1 MKLDTDTKWHKFLE
15 LANTPRGR
23 LPELI
28 KSSEVDMAYGF
39 SVEELLPSVEYVWD
53 TLRFLLHHMTI
64 GDSEGEAADKT
75 DTAIRVYGKIHI
87 ANLEALT
94 DPPWKEKL
102 PYSVSCNFT
111 VVSHVA
117 QEAAEA
123 FVEWCRM
130 PSGERPR
137 FVRRH
142 FQYFAL

>member
-1 MKLDTDTKWHKFLE
+1 MKLVTDTKWHKFLE

-28 KSSEVDMAYGF
+28 KSSEVDMTYGF
-39 SVEELLPSVEYVWD
+39 SLEELLPSVEYVWD
-53 TLRFLLHHMTI
+53 TLRFLLHQMTI
-64 GDSEGEAADKT
+64 RDSEGDTAKKI
-75 DTAIRVYGKIHI
+75 DTAIRVYRKIHI

-94 DPPWKEKL
+94 DPRWKDKL
-102 PYSVSCNFT
+102 PYSISHNFT
-111 VVSHVA
+111 VLSQLAH
-117 QEAAEA
+117 EAAKA

-142 FQYFAL
+142 FQYFAI